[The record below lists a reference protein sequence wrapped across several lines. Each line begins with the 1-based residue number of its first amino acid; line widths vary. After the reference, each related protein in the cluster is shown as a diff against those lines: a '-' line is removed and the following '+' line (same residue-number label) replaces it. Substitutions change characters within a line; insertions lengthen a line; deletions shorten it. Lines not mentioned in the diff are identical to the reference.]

1 LTDEDEAGLPKYR
14 RRGFMAKQYSLYHT
28 ARIATR
34 LAQRCGN
41 NDAAI
46 SPVTDVS
53 SVRRVDPVT
62 DTFTRSD
69 DFNDF

>member
-1 LTDEDEAGLPKYR
+1 
-14 RRGFMAKQYSLYHT
+14 MAKQYSLYHT

-34 LAQRCGN
+34 LAQRYGN

>member
-1 LTDEDEAGLPKYR
+1 MTDDESLPKYR

-34 LAQRCGN
+34 LAQRYGN
-41 NDAAI
+41 NDAPIA
-46 SPVTDVS
+46 PVTDVA